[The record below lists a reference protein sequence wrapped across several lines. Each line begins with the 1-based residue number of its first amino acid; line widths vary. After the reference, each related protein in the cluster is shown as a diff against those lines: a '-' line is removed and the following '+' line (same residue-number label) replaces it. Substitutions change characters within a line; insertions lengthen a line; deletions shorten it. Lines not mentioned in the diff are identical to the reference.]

1 MKKTSTKH
9 RIGQEDR
16 AGLSEC
22 RPILLDSGVILVG
35 KNGRKIP
42 NTPEFPT
49 EQEAWKYLAEH
60 YKTEDNDDDSTD
72 NQEGDAGSWKN
83 S

>member
-1 MKKTSTKH
+1 MGHGKKT
-9 RIGQEDR
+9 GF
-16 AGLSEC
+16 SEC
-22 RPILLDSGVILVG
+22 RPILLDSCVILVG

-49 EQEAWKYLAEH
+49 EQEAWEYLAEH
-60 YKTEDNDDDSTD
+60 YKTEDNDDDRTD
-72 NQEGDAGSWKN
+72 EQEGDAGLWKN